1 MCSFVHTDLKNAD
14 ITFIL
19 ACDRGVEVL
28 SDRTA
33 RPRDCLTSALHPPN
47 RGTDDADLWESIE
60 VSYRKKGRAD
70 RRTVGDRSRVFL
82 SEKSGF
88 FVGKVGVFCRVGC
101 AQSIYLRNRLFF
113 VRADAAEPSLG
124 MSECQDDRKCAPPS
138 RSGSDRTRSLPSA
151 LYTPSPSPRHSPES
165 ALASIHPLLRCT
177 AAPGIISKR
186 ALRDSAHL
194 HPQRH
199 VQQLKRAMKRR
210 AHQ

>member
-1 MCSFVHTDLKNAD
+1 MG
-14 ITFIL
+14 I
-19 ACDRGVEVL
+19 
-28 SDRTA
+28 
-33 RPRDCLTSALHPPN
+33 N
-47 RGTDDADLWESIE
+47 RSIIQ
-60 VSYRKKGRAD
+60 KKGACGSPNSRGSESGFF
-70 RRTVGDRSRVFL
+70 VGKVGFFCRKSRGFL

-88 FVGKVGVFCRVGC
+88 FVGKVRVFCRVGC

>member
-1 MCSFVHTDLKNAD
+1 LCSFVHTDLKNAD

-33 RPRDCLTSALHPPN
+33 RTRDCLTSALHPP
-47 RGTDDADLWESIE
+47 
-60 VSYRKKGRAD
+60 KGRAD
-70 RRTVGDRSRVFL
+70 RRTVGDRSRDFL

-88 FVGKVGVFCRVGC
+88 FVGKVRVFCRVGC